1 MKYLSKIVAGFW
13 RLKEW
18 NYSTQDIENLTNFCL
33 ENGVTS
39 FDHADIYGN
48 YECDLE
54 FGKVLNH
61 NSSLRE
67 KMTIVTK
74 CGIKLGTEKNPE
86 LSMTIYDTSY
96 NNIIKSAENS
106 LEHLKTDYIDVLLIH
121 RPDPLT
127 DPDEVAKAFAQ
138 LKNAGKVKYFGV
150 SNFLPFQYDLIA
162 SRLDFPLVTNQIEF
176 SVLYSDPLFDGSIAK
191 CQTEK
196 IYPMAWSPLAGGR
209 LFNNYNDEKTNR
221 VRSLLNELSQK
232 YSKPI
237 DEIALAWI
245 NYHPADFHIVLGTG
259 KIERIKSALN
269 SLAIKLDREDWYKI
283 LAASRGE
290 RLP

>member
-18 NYSTQDIENLTNFCL
+18 NYTIQEIEGLINFCL
-33 ENGVTS
+33 ENGITS

-61 NSSLRE
+61 NFSLRE

-86 LSMTIYDTSY
+86 LSMTIYDTSFE
-96 NNIIKSAENS
+96 NIIKSAETS
-106 LEHLKTDYIDVLLIH
+106 LAHLQTDYIDILLIH

-127 DPDEVAKAFAQ
+127 DPDEVAKAFTQ
-138 LKNAGKVKYFGV
+138 LKDEGKVKYFGV
-150 SNFLPFQYDLIA
+150 SNFLPFQYDLLA
-162 SRLDFPLVTNQIEF
+162 SRLNFPLVTNQIEF
-176 SVLYSDPLFDGSIAK
+176 SVLYTDPLFDGTIAK
-191 CQTEK
+191 CQEEE

-209 LFNNYNDEKTNR
+209 LFNNYDDKTNR
-221 VRSLLNELSQK
+221 VRVLLNELCGK
-232 YSKPI
+232 YGRPI

-245 NYHPADFHIVLGTG
+245 NYHPSDFHIVLGTG
-259 KIERIKSALN
+259 KTDRIKSALD
-269 SLAIKLDREDWYKI
+269 SIKIKLDREDWYKI

>member
-18 NYSTQDIENLTNFCL
+18 NYSTEEIKRIIDFCL
-33 ENGVTS
+33 ENGITS

-54 FGKVLNH
+54 FGKALNH
-61 NSSLRE
+61 NSSFRE

-96 NNIIKSAENS
+96 ENIIKSAENS
-106 LEHLKTDYIDVLLIH
+106 LSHLRTDYIDVLLIH

-127 DPDEVAKAFAQ
+127 DPDEVAKAFTK
-138 LKNAGKVKYFGV
+138 LKDEGKVKYFGV
-150 SNFLPFQYDLIA
+150 SNFLPFQTDLLQ
-162 SRLDFPLVTNQIEF
+162 SRLDFPLVTNQIEY
-176 SVLYSDPLFDGSIAK
+176 SVLYTEPLFDGTIAK
-191 CQTEK
+191 CQTNK

-209 LFNNYNDEKTNR
+209 LFNNYEDKTNN
-221 VRSLLNELSQK
+221 VRNLLNELASK
-232 YSKPI
+232 YEKPI

-259 KIERIKSALN
+259 KIDRIKSALN